1 MQSVNNPCTDNV
13 VCLFAVLHSELFTS
27 CEKTHT
33 ERWKVRNK
41 RLFQS
46 RVSAPRRRTTCT
58 RVGGTFT
65 TPPAGSRSTSSHI
78 LHIFVQ
84 SVLASSCVTILSFF
98 YFHHFSRLCKLN
110 ICCVLIRTGRGN
122 PPEVSSFLFPAEVL
136 RTVLCEL

>member
-33 ERWKVRNK
+33 ERWKVRNNVYFSHVF
-41 RLFQS
+41 RHRAGEQLVPEWAAPSPHLQLEVARHLPTFFIYS
-46 RVSAPRRRTTCT
+46 CNLSWRHPVSPYCN
-58 RVGGTFT
+58 
-65 TPPAGSRSTSSHI
+65 
-78 LHIFVQ
+78 
-84 SVLASSCVTILSFF
+84 FF